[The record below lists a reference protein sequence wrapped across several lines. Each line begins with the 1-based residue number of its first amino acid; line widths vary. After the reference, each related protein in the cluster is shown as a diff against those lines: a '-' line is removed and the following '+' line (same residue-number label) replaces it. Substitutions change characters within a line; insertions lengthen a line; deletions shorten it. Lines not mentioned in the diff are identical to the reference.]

1 MATELELK
9 LMIQKDHLN
18 LAYDFLNRTC
28 QEQDDCRAEPSLQLM
43 NGYFDTDNNTL
54 MQSGIALRIRAV
66 NGRYI
71 QTLKTRG
78 SNRIGMHA
86 RGEWEWDIKEDVLEL
101 ERLTNDMLPE
111 NLYDR
116 DWTQHLLQVFRTDF
130 ERQIWMIQ
138 SDNTLMEVVC
148 DQGEV
153 TSPYGKDEI
162 SELELE
168 LKQGDEIG
176 LYDFA
181 SRLAKEVP
189 VQVSTVSKAQKG
201 VRLKNHKMELP
212 DPLAEDAS
220 RVEQG
225 AFWYETWLVYWEA
238 MCFYDD
244 AAFLPS
250 VYDAMNKLVGF
261 IHSDLALDLVRLENL
276 MKQEMAQ
283 LESDSPISLTALL
296 ETGQTMLAIARWL
309 NKQNDF

>member
-28 QEQDDCRAEPSLQLM
+28 QEQDDCHAEPSLQLM

-101 ERLTNDMLPE
+101 ERLTNEMLPE

-116 DWTQHLLQVFRTDF
+116 AWTQHLLQVFRTDF
-130 ERQIWMIQ
+130 ERQIWLIQ
-138 SDNTLMEVVC
+138 ASGTLMEVVC

-181 SRLAKEVP
+181 SRLAMEVP

-201 VRLKNHKMELP
+201 VRLKTHKMELP
-212 DPLAEDAS
+212 DPVNTDAS
-220 RVEQG
+220 AVEQG

-244 AAFLPS
+244 VAFLPP
-250 VYDAMNKLVGF
+250 VYEAMNQLAGF
-261 IHSDLALDLVRLENL
+261 ISSDLARDLASLEGL
-276 MKQEMAQ
+276 MKQKMEQ
-283 LESDSPISLTALL
+283 LDSDSPIPLTALF
-296 ETGQTMLAIARWL
+296 ETGQIMLAIARWL
-309 NKQNDF
+309 NKQNNF

>member
-18 LAYDFLNRTC
+18 LAYDFLNRVC
-28 QEQDDCRAEPSLQLM
+28 QEQLDCCAQPSLQLM
-43 NGYFDTDNNTL
+43 NGYFDTKDNTL
-54 MQSGIALRIRAV
+54 MQSGIALRIRAI
-66 NGRYI
+66 NDRYI

-86 RGEWEWDIKEDVLEL
+86 RGEWEWDIKEDLLEL
-101 ERLTNDMLPE
+101 ERLTDEMLPQS
-111 NLYDR
+111 LHDR
-116 DWTQHLLQVFRTDF
+116 SWTKDLLQVFRTDF
-130 ERQIWMIQ
+130 ERQIWLIQ
-138 SDNTLMEVVC
+138 TADALMEVVC

-153 TSPYGKDEI
+153 TSPYGQDEI

-181 SRLAKEVP
+181 SCLALEVP

-201 VRLKNHKMELP
+201 VRLKNNKIELP
-212 DPLAEDAS
+212 DNLTDDAS
-220 RVEQG
+220 LVAQG

-244 AAFLPS
+244 AAFLTPI
-250 VYDAMNKLVGF
+250 YDAMAQLTQF
-261 IHSDLALDLVRLENL
+261 ISPALAQDLVRLDSL
-276 MKQEMAQ
+276 MKQKVGQ
-283 LESDSPISLTALL
+283 LETESPLALTALL
-296 ETGQTMLAIARWL
+296 ETGQAMLAIARWL
-309 NKQNDF
+309 NKQNNL

>member
-28 QEQDDCRAEPSLQLM
+28 QEQVDCRVEPSLQLM

-101 ERLTNDMLPE
+101 ARLTNDMLPE
-111 NLYDR
+111 DLHDR
-116 DWTQHLLQVFRTDF
+116 VWSKDLLQVFRTDF

-138 SDNTLMEVVC
+138 TADTLMEVVC

-181 SRLAKEVP
+181 SRLAMAVP

-201 VRLKNHKMELP
+201 VRLKNNKMELP
-212 DPLAEDAS
+212 ERLSSDAS
-220 RVEQG
+220 PVEQG

-244 AAFLPS
+244 AAYLTPI
-250 VYDAMNKLVGF
+250 YDAMGQLADF
-261 IHSDLALDLVRLENL
+261 ISPALALDLVSLEDK
-276 MKQEMAQ
+276 MKQVMAT
-283 LESDSPISLTALL
+283 LESDSPIPLTALL
-296 ETGQTMLAIARWL
+296 ETGQSMLAIARWL
-309 NKQNDF
+309 NKQNNF

>member
-18 LAYDFLNRTC
+18 LAYAFLNRIC
-28 QEQDDCRAEPSLQLM
+28 QQDADCQAEPSLQLM
-43 NGYFDTDNNTL
+43 NGYFDTQDNTL
-54 MQSGIALRIRAV
+54 MQAGIALRIRAI
-66 NGRYI
+66 NERYI

-86 RGEWEWDIKEDVLEL
+86 RGEWEWDINQDKLEL
-101 ERLTNDMLPE
+101 ERLTNEMLPE
-111 NLYDR
+111 VLHDR
-116 DWTQHLLQVFRTDF
+116 AWVSDLLQVFRTDF
-130 ERQIWMIQ
+130 ERQIWLIR
-138 SDNTLMEVVC
+138 SADTLMEVVC

-153 TSPYGKDEI
+153 TSPYGRDEI

-201 VRLKNHKMELP
+201 VRLQHNKIELP
-212 DPLAEDAS
+212 DAITDDAS
-220 RVEQG
+220 LIEQG

-244 AAFLPS
+244 IAFLTP
-250 VYDAMNKLVGF
+250 VYDAMEQ
-261 IHSDLALDLVRLENL
+261 LANYISPALAQELTDLENL
-276 MKQEMAQ
+276 MKHTMGQS
-283 LESDSPISLTALL
+283 ESETPVPLTAIL
-296 ETGQTMLAIARWL
+296 EVGQSMLAIARWL
-309 NKQNDF
+309 NKQNNH